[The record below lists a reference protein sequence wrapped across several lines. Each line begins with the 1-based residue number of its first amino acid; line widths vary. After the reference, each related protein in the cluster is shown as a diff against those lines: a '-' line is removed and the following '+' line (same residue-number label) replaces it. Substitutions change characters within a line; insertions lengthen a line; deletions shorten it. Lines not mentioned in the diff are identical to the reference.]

1 MRITNYDGTVQLTV
15 EYVDWEFFADLPYH
29 PNTAYG
35 VHEGECDCPK
45 PLQTCREHW
54 NETGWPQ

>member
-1 MRITNYDGTVQLTV
+1 MTTVQLTTTF
-15 EYVDWEFFADLPYH
+15 VDWEFFADLPYH

-54 NETGWPQ
+54 DETGWPE